1 MARRKRQYNTIRTDY
16 LEGRIAF
23 FMATGRPEE
32 AAILTMVARDVNA
45 PVDKDEIEKLIAQ
58 YRKSL
63 KE

>member
-16 LEGRIAF
+16 LEMKIAF
-23 FMATGRPEE
+23 YMATGRPEE

-45 PVDKDEIEKLIAQ
+45 PVDGNEIEKLAAQ
-58 YRKSL
+58 YRKYI